1 MKSQQN
7 LKEGS
12 ASAGGFWAGVRG
24 RIEKASKVLS
34 GLLDKPEPSGAL
46 FLKETREAL
55 NASPSVLEKRKKCA
69 ALGKRLAESSDA
81 GVKACLLALMEA
93 DRDAADARIQEIKIL
108 ILDGQIEIASQIA
121 ANGIEGLGK
130 KLIMSWLHMEG
141 AAGFMAKLRARA
153 LENDGD
159 PWAWF
164 AGLLKEGLDLSFC
177 ASNLELRVLDW
188 SSPAKELEKL
198 VEYEQVHKM
207 EDLGE
212 MKRRLDKDRIFYA
225 FVHPGWDEPV
235 AFLEVALTK
244 GLASNV
250 KALLEGETLDPER
263 CDSAMFYSINSPHAG
278 LRGIPFGEDLI
289 HRAVED
295 IRLRFPSIKRFCT
308 LSPIP
313 GFRKWVEGLSE
324 EEFLECSGHGKE
336 KREGFVLG
344 KESWEILLMGWINS
358 KSRNLEPDEQAASA
372 AAAMLRLCA
381 WYLSKAG
388 AENCPADPVARFHLG
403 NGARIE
409 RICPMGDASQKGIV
423 QSYGCMAN
431 YLYDLKDLEKNRV
444 LLSKGSRAA
453 GWKVKELGRQK

>member
-1 MKSQQN
+1 MNSQQD
-7 LKEGS
+7 LKKCS
-12 ASAGGFWAGVRG
+12 AETGGFWAGVKG
-24 RIEKASKVLS
+24 AIDKAGKALS
-34 GLLDKPEPSGAL
+34 GLLEKPEPSGAL

-55 NASPSVLEKRKKCA
+55 NGSSSVQELRKRSA
-69 ALGKRLAESSDA
+69 ALGKRLAESSDGA
-81 GVKACLLALMEA
+81 VEACLLALMQS
-93 DRDAADARIQEIKIL
+93 DRDAADARIREIKEL
-108 ILDGQIEIASQIA
+108 VLDGKIDIATQIA
-121 ANGIEGLGK
+121 ANGSEGLAK

-153 LENDGD
+153 LGNEGD

-164 AGLLKEGLDLSFC
+164 AELLKEGLDLSFC
-177 ASNLELRVLDW
+177 SSNLELRILDW

-225 FVHPGWDEPV
+225 LFHPGWDEPV

-244 GLASNV
+244 GLASDV
-250 KALLEGETLDPER
+250 KALLEGGTLDPER
-263 CDSAMFYSINSPHAG
+263 CDCAMFYSINSPHAG

-295 IRLRFPSIKRFCT
+295 IRMRFPSIKRYCT

-313 GFRKWVEGLSE
+313 CFRKWVEGLSE
-324 EEFLECSGHGKE
+324 EEFFDCLGHGKD
-336 KREGFVLG
+336 KQDVFFAS
-344 KESWEILLMGWINS
+344 KAAWEISLTGWIS
-358 KSRNLEPDEQAASA
+358 SRSRNLEPCEQEASA

-388 AENCPADPVARFHLG
+388 AGNGPADPVARFHLG

-409 RICPMGDASQKGIV
+409 RICPLGDASQKGIA

-431 YLYDLKDLEKNRV
+431 YLYDLKDLAKNRV

-453 GWKVKELGRQK
+453 GWKVKMLQRQR